1 MKFIHFNLIKLE
13 CVCHWT
19 PDILMNEHMKRLITL
34 STDKRDYMS
43 EAWDTVVQIWWN
55 TAMTEATYDELH
67 VFAGAIEK

>member
-1 MKFIHFNLIKLE
+1 
-13 CVCHWT
+13 
-19 PDILMNEHMKRLITL
+19 MNEHMKRLITL

-55 TAMTEATYDELH
+55 TAMAEATYDELH